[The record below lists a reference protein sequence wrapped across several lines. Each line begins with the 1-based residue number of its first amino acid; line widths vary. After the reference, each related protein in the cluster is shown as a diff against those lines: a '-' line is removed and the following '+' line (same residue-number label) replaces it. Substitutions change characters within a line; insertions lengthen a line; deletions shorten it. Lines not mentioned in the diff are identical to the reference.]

1 MKKIFL
7 FLISILFILISISNI
22 KIFAKT
28 NYQYN
33 VLFDYSTTYIVNT
46 QSKIISSANNI
57 KEVKTVDSYGIPTT
71 LNIILKGNKDL
82 EKSDIHNNSFIK
94 CNEIEI
100 IINSNYEIYELYL
113 YDSFNNEIITSG
125 TNSIYIDYLVD
136 DRYSFKA
143 ILRGPGNLIDNRT
156 YEMYQT
162 ECLFS
167 FTVDTTPPTI
177 SGASIYMNGKYIN
190 SEINVKGIDESSG
203 IKALYMLE
211 AGGASYQNIGT
222 SITISS
228 SKNGLLSFYAMDNA
242 GNISSL
248 YYVYNDIEMPI
259 GLIKNINGETL
270 NNSYTEED
278 FYYQGSDYYSGI
290 SYMEYKIPSSSNF
303 EIYEGQIISKSSEGG
318 IYEFR
323 CIDKAGNV
331 SEISKINLY
340 KVNSVVQLIRVPN
353 SNKVY
358 LTWDEDNYIV
368 TINDN
373 NYNKNE
379 ILSIEGTYDVKIENE
394 IGNISYLSFEISC
407 YYEFTKIVD
416 ANCLEDGYTLYTC
429 ISCNKEQKTNI
440 KTNGTHIYEI
450 KNLPPTC
457 INSGGILHYCIICNE
472 QYLTNIIPKLN
483 HNFNTFITISPS
495 CIETGE
501 RTYHCEVCGYI
512 KRESINMLSHE
523 FIVLDEKKENNEITR
538 YNSCINCQTIIVE
551 KISLE
556 SNTIINTINKILD
569 SYSKYI
575 IMILSITSC
584 IWSLLIGIKIV
595 IISKKEESI
604 NVRKMIKNYI
614 IGLITIFIILLA
626 IPYLIKGIVNCFF
639 SLKML

>member
-1 MKKIFL
+1 MKKILL
-7 FLISILFILISISNI
+7 FFTLIFIALMFVSNI
-22 KIFAKT
+22 KINAKT

-33 VLFDYSTTYIVNT
+33 VLFDYSTTYIVNA

-57 KEVKTVDSYGIPTT
+57 KEVKTVDSYGAPTT

-82 EKSDIHNNSFIK
+82 EISDISNNSFIK

-100 IINSNYEIYELYL
+100 IIDSNYEIYELYL

-136 DRYSFKA
+136 DTYSLKA

-162 ECLFS
+162 ECSFS
-167 FTVDTTPPTI
+167 FTIDTTPPTI
-177 SGASIYMNGKYIN
+177 SGASIYMNGKYTN
-190 SEINVKGIDESSG
+190 SEINVKGNDESSG

-211 AGGASYQNIGT
+211 AGGASYQSMGA
-222 SITISS
+222 SVTISS
-228 SKNGLLSFYAMDNA
+228 SKNGLFTFYAVDNA
-242 GNISSL
+242 GNRSSL
-248 YYVYNDIEMPI
+248 YYVYNDIEIPN
-259 GLIKNINGETL
+259 GVIKNKDGSTI

-290 SYMEYKIPSSSNF
+290 SYMEYKTPSSIHF
-303 EIYEGQIISKSSEGG
+303 EIYEGQIISNSSEGG

-323 CIDKAGNV
+323 CIDNTGNI

-340 KVNSVVQLIRVPN
+340 KVNSIVKIMRVPN

-358 LTWDEDNYIV
+358 LTWDEDDYIV

-416 ANCLEDGYTLYTC
+416 ANCLEDGYTLYKC

-457 INSGGILHYCIICNE
+457 INSGGVLHYCIICNE
-472 QYLTNIIPKLN
+472 NFLTNIIPKLN
-483 HNFNTFITISPS
+483 HNFNTFISISPS

-512 KRESINMLSHE
+512 KRESINMLNHE
-523 FIVLDEKKENNEITR
+523 FILLEEIKENNEITR

-556 SNTIINTINKILD
+556 SNTINKTID

-584 IWSLLIGIKIV
+584 IWSLFIGIKIV

-614 IGLITIFIILLA
+614 IGLIAIFIILLA
-626 IPYLIKGIVNCFF
+626 IPYLIKGIVYCFF
-639 SLKML
+639 SLRML

>member
-1 MKKIFL
+1 MKKILL
-7 FLISILFILISISNI
+7 FFTSIFIALMFVSNI
-22 KIFAKT
+22 KINAKT

-57 KEVKTVDSYGIPTT
+57 KEVKTVDSYGAPTT

-82 EKSDIHNNSFIK
+82 EISDISNNSFIK

-100 IINSNYEIYELYL
+100 IIDSNYEIYELYL

-136 DRYSFKA
+136 DIYSLKA

-162 ECLFS
+162 ECSFS
-167 FTVDTTPPTI
+167 FTIDTTPPTI
-177 SGASIYMNGKYIN
+177 SGASIYMNGKYTN
-190 SEINVKGIDESSG
+190 SEINVKGNDESSG

-211 AGGASYQNIGT
+211 AGGASYQNMGANV
-222 SITISS
+222 TISS
-228 SKNGLLSFYAMDNA
+228 SKNGLFTFYAVDNA
-242 GNISSL
+242 GNRSSL
-248 YYVYNDIEMPI
+248 YYVYNDIEIPN
-259 GLIKNINGETL
+259 GVIKNKDGNTI

-290 SYMEYKIPSSSNF
+290 SYMEYKTPSSIYF
-303 EIYEGQIISKSSEGG
+303 QIYEGQIISNSSEGG

-323 CIDKAGNV
+323 CIDNTGNI

-340 KVNSVVQLIRVPN
+340 KVNSIVKIMRVPN

-358 LTWDEDNYIV
+358 LTWDEDDYIV

-407 YYEFTKIVD
+407 YYEFIKIVD
-416 ANCLEDGYTLYTC
+416 ANCLEDGYTLYKC

-457 INSGGILHYCIICNE
+457 INSGGVLHYCIICNE
-472 QYLTNIIPKLN
+472 NFLTNIIPKLN
-483 HNFNTFITISPS
+483 HNFNTFISISPS

-523 FIVLDEKKENNEITR
+523 FILLEEIKENNEITR

-556 SNTIINTINKILD
+556 SNTIINTINKTID

-584 IWSLLIGIKIV
+584 IWSLFIGIKIV

-614 IGLITIFIILLA
+614 IGLIAIFIILLA
-626 IPYLIKGIVNCFF
+626 IPYLIKGIVYCFF
-639 SLKML
+639 SLRML